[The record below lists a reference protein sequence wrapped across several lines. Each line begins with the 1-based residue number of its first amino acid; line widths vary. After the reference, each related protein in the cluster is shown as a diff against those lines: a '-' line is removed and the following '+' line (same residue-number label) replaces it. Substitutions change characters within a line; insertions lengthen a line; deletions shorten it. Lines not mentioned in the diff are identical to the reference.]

1 MTWLT
6 HLAAAVGLIV
16 LAVLASCFLIGLW
29 AAFGGMLREHRK
41 QQQRQD
47 ENAPNHP
54 SEGYFQAKVF
64 EVNARSIEERCP
76 HLPQVRETARY
87 LREVSRSET
96 DERLEDFYAR
106 MKQTAA
112 DEW

>member
-29 AAFGGMLREHRK
+29 AGFAQLRRE
-41 QQQRQD
+41 QQRPD
-47 ENAPNHP
+47 ENAPKQP
-54 SEGYFQAKVF
+54 SEGYYQAKVF
-64 EVNARSIEERCP
+64 EVNARFIEERCP

-96 DERLEDFYAR
+96 DERLEEFYAR